1 MLELHGINGNTVAC
15 NLSCGATRQRRAAT
29 WTKASMAALYIGGGG
44 KLYSMRITLTQLYKL
59 LFLWL

>member
-1 MLELHGINGNTVAC
+1 MLELHGTNGDTVAC

-44 KLYSMRITLTQLYKL
+44 KPYSMRITLT
-59 LFLWL
+59 